1 MAMEKCFNLPLKANR
16 DRSGLVLNVIER
28 CFEHEIVGNDVNIED
43 LAVVTVY
50 KAAITAVGK
59 KRR

>member
-1 MAMEKCFNLPLKANR
+1 MEKCFNLPLKANR

-28 CFEHEIVGNDVNIED
+28 CFGHEIVGNDVNIED